1 MVRNPRWQKI
11 LWGEPN
17 QRGTTA
23 GSPFRNV
30 LHWRGKPAYPGR
42 CVWSCTKKGPNYQA
56 LADSQI
62 HKLSIVRNSACYL
75 PGQFQQVGTG
85 PAFSAVLIGAAAARQ
100 VQATPTTRTKVL
112 NARVISISYMRV
124 PWERKP

>member
-1 MVRNPRWQKI
+1 MTKKSCGENRISAQQQPVRHSGTFYIDAANPHIR
-11 LWGEPN
+11 
-17 QRGTTA
+17 
-23 GSPFRNV
+23 V
-30 LHWRGKPAYPGR
+30 DVCDPAR
-42 CVWSCTKKGPNYQA
+42 KKGPIYQA

-62 HKLSIVRNSACYL
+62 HKLSIVKNSACYL